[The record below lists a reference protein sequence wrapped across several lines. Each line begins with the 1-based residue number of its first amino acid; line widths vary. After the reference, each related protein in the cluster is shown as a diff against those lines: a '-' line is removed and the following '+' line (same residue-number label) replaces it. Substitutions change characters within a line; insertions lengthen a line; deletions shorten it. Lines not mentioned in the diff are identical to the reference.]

1 MKVVPL
7 LLAFIVQLT
16 GPAAGASGE
25 PPSKWVGTWVSAQQ
39 LVEEKNLPPAPGLSG
54 QTLRQIIQP
63 SLDGRSL
70 RLTFSNEF
78 GDSPL
83 TIASASV
90 ARSGGKSVIEDGTA
104 HPVKFG
110 GATQVTLQPG
120 ALAVSD
126 VVPFEVQAFVNL
138 AVSTYCTAVPA
149 KLTGHPG
156 SRTTSFMQ
164 RGDGT
169 NARELAQATPTDHWY
184 LLAAVDVQA
193 NPGAQAI
200 AIIGDSITD
209 GRGSTTNS
217 NNRWP
222 NNLARR
228 LHANPH
234 TANISVLN
242 QGIGGNRLLR
252 NGLGPAAIERFDRD
266 ALTPPGVRWVLVFE
280 GVNDLGTAVGARGK
294 GEPAATA
301 KDIIACYEQMIARA
315 HTRGL
320 LIYGATITP
329 FQGFISYYETQSEA
343 DRQMVNQWIRS
354 SGRFDGVVDFDA
366 ITRDPANP
374 PSLSSAVDGG
384 DHLHPSAA
392 GYQVMA
398 DGVDLGLFEKNGPK

>member
-7 LLAFIVQLT
+7 LFVFIVQLT

-25 PPSKWVGTWVSAQQ
+25 TPSKWVGTWVSAQQ
-39 LVEEKNLPPAPGLSG
+39 LVEEKNMPPAPGLSG

-78 GDSPL
+78 GDTPL

-104 HPVKFG
+104 RPVTFN
-110 GATQVTLQPG
+110 GATQVTLPPG

-126 VVPFEVQAFVNL
+126 FVPFEVQAFVNL

-164 RGDGT
+164 KGDGT
-169 NARELAQATPTDHWY
+169 IARELGQATPTDHWY

-193 NPGAQAI
+193 NPEAQAI

-209 GRGSTTNS
+209 GRGSITNS

-252 NGLGPAAIERFDRD
+252 NGLGPAAIERFERD
-266 ALTPPGVRWVLVFE
+266 VLTPPGVRWVLVFE
-280 GVNDLGTAVGARGK
+280 GVNDLGTAVGARAK

-315 HTRGL
+315 HARGL

-329 FQGFISYYETQSEA
+329 FQGFTSYYETQSEA
-343 DRQMVNQWIRS
+343 DRQTVNHWIRS

-374 PSLSSAVDGG
+374 PSLSSVVDGG

-398 DGVDLGLFEKNGPK
+398 DAVDLALFEKSVRN